1 MLVSLE
7 PTDYSVDLRE
17 TQWLIKKNKYM
28 KDFDEA
34 VQEKKNLM
42 FLSEYI
48 LHYEWS
54 VTCKNSG
61 EMTEKEHLI

>member
-1 MLVSLE
+1 
-7 PTDYSVDLRE
+7 
-17 TQWLIKKNKYM
+17 M

-48 LHYEWS
+48 LHYEGS